1 MARSAQRASRGTC
14 PHPRPT
20 AAQCCRISHSGQG
33 RAEGFSRF
41 LPPLPSAIGFPTAA
55 RGTHRCPAG
64 SLFTFPVTQCFPQRS
79 GVCGGVQ
86 RAPLRLPSSPGFST
100 VARIRH
106 GGLEGSN
113 CNLLIAGVYSSQ
125 PLQRSAAAAPHS
137 RAAAALVIANSL
149 FQQHKGST
157 HGHHQIVNTEI

>member
-1 MARSAQRASRGTC
+1 MEGFSGLPYVYPVPLGFPQWPGAGTGGSEGSNCNLLIAGGYSSQPLQRSAAAA
-14 PHPRPT
+14 PHPQPT

-55 RGTHRCPAG
+55 RGTHRHPAG

-100 VARIRH
+100 VARSRH
-106 GGLEGSN
+106 RGFGGL
-113 CNLLIAGVYSSQ
+113 
-125 PLQRSAAAAPHS
+125 
-137 RAAAALVIANSL
+137 
-149 FQQHKGST
+149 
-157 HGHHQIVNTEI
+157 